1 MRRSLTRTHLAAL
14 GLGALAVR
22 LVYIA
27 AFLRDY
33 ATESDADHYH
43 TLALA
48 VSHGDGLVHVFPF
61 MQLHPTAF
69 RPPLYPVLL
78 GALYAVT
85 GRHLLVAELFNA
97 ALGAGVVVLTAIL
110 ATRIAGPRAGIVAG
124 LIASVYPPLLA
135 NDGPPLSEPL
145 GLCLILATALLLM
158 KERLVWAGVAAG
170 LLILTRSSAQLLDFA
185 LVAWLFW
192 RVGWRRAV
200 VFAVLSVAV
209 VTPWV
214 IRNWVRLGSPVLVT
228 STGFNLDSAY
238 SPVAKAE
245 GDWVDPF
252 FDPRLAG
259 LRAGARDEVELDDA
273 ARRQALRSL
282 RADPA
287 QVVPVFL
294 RNAEKFFDLWPALN
308 DGPERLDGRNLSFR
322 WATLPLVWIVTVL
335 GLIGLWRLR
344 REPGV
349 HALAVMV
356 GYFSLACLF
365 TVAVPR
371 LRAPLDIAC
380 CIGVAALVVARFD
393 GRNDA

>member
-1 MRRSLTRTHLAAL
+1 
-14 GLGALAVR
+14 
-22 LVYIA
+22 
-27 AFLRDY
+27 
-33 ATESDADHYH
+33 
-43 TLALA
+43 
-48 VSHGDGLVHVFPF
+48 
-61 MQLHPTAF
+61 
-69 RPPLYPVLL
+69 
-78 GALYAVT
+78 
-85 GRHLLVAELFNA
+85 
-97 ALGAGVVVLTAIL
+97 
-110 ATRIAGPRAGIVAG
+110 
-124 LIASVYPPLLA
+124 
-135 NDGPPLSEPL
+135 
-145 GLCLILATALLLM
+145 
-158 KERLVWAGVAAG
+158 
-170 LLILTRSSAQLLDFA
+170 
-185 LVAWLFW
+185 
-192 RVGWRRAV
+192 
-200 VFAVLSVAV
+200 VFAVVSVAV

-294 RNAEKFFDLWPALN
+294 RNAEKFFDLWPAIN

-335 GLIGLWRLR
+335 GFIGLWRLR

-380 CIGVAALVVARFD
+380 CIGVAVLVFARFD
-393 GRNDA
+393 GQKDVVTQPRAGALTG